1 MSSFRAIDPEAC
13 TFPARNIHGVF
24 RGFRANTF
32 AQSRS
37 TRDDRWSFRPATNVA
52 DSCSG
57 QQYRTAHMSTR
68 RILWVAALLGAIS
81 TPVFAQTPQP
91 SKPAAPAVTTPAKPA
106 NPTTTAPVVNKIN
119 LNMATATELD
129 TLPQIGPARAKA
141 IVEARA
147 KGKFKNW
154 DDFVARKVVPSN
166 AEAAIKDLVSF

>member
-1 MSSFRAIDPEAC
+1 
-13 TFPARNIHGVF
+13 
-24 RGFRANTF
+24 
-32 AQSRS
+32 
-37 TRDDRWSFRPATNVA
+37 
-52 DSCSG
+52 
-57 QQYRTAHMSTR
+57 MSTR

-81 TPVFAQTPQP
+81 APAFAQTPQP

-106 NPTTTAPVVNKIN
+106 NPTTPAPVVNKIN
-119 LNMATATELD
+119 LNTATATELD

-154 DDFVARKVVPSN
+154 DDFIARKVVPSN